1 MVLSFFF
8 LLQYQE
14 HKDPSIYYDGIR
26 VIIQLGGD
34 TDTNACIAGGL
45 LGALVGYKALPADMM
60 KTTLSFDCESE
71 KGIYR
76 PEFLNVSKHAVP
88 LIRKLIDTRPAGKL
102 ILDEEYVAF

>member
-1 MVLSFFF
+1 
-8 LLQYQE
+8 
-14 HKDPSIYYDGIR
+14 
-26 VIIQLGGD
+26 
-34 TDTNACIAGGL
+34 
-45 LGALVGYKALPADMM
+45 MM